1 VSTACV
7 LDASAAL
14 SALVSGQSS
23 AAAANFFALAEQ
35 PWSAPT
41 LLRLEIRN
49 ALFRL
54 ERRGRLER
62 GAADADLAL
71 LESSVSFAS
80 SPGAPE
86 LVRILSLAR
95 TSGLSVYDAV
105 YLELALRDGA
115 AVASRDSALLAT
127 ATTAGLMVHDLR

>member
-1 VSTACV
+1 V

-23 AAAANFFALAEQ
+23 PAAANFFAIAEQ
-35 PWSAPT
+35 PWSAPM
-41 LLRLEIRN
+41 LLRLEVRN
-49 ALFRL
+49 ALLRL

-71 LESSVSFAS
+71 LETGISFAS

-86 LVRILSLAR
+86 LVRILSLSRA
-95 TSGLSVYDAV
+95 SGLSAYDAV
-105 YLELALRDGA
+105 YLELAMREGA
-115 AVASRDSALLAT
+115 ALASRDAALLAT
-127 ATTAGLMVHDLR
+127 ATTAGLVVHDLR